1 MLRGVRTDALEIW
14 GRTESRIIGRQGSE
28 ILELRRS
35 VRVGLAEGGYCQH
48 LRVGPLTF
56 DDIIVQGIEVH
67 TLVTGFSGLVD
78 IIKTSVLIVVIVRVA
93 VNLGATGQPGELP
106 AAG

>member
-1 MLRGVRTDALEIW
+1 M
-14 GRTESRIIGRQGSE
+14 
-28 ILELRRS
+28 
-35 VRVGLAEGGYCQH
+35 
-48 LRVGPLTF
+48 
-56 DDIIVQGIEVH
+56 QGIEVH

-93 VNLGATGQPGELP
+93 VNLGAARQPGELP